1 MALLLCTTLTYYC
14 IFKQTKA
21 YHKSD
26 PKILE
31 INTEIV
37 CPNIK
42 HKKIQKK
49 NVEAEDKQDSKDT
62 KDKYEYYTY
71 NGFRFLSTF
80 PKSWAYDTNAEI
92 GINCNNCIGYCC
104 IEQENTLPLFLGYCL
119 TCSNYY
125 KNNEYN
131 YYTRGNFCEMIS
143 NVIIYKPEYL
153 DNLFKI
159 LNDEYKNLN
168 VDDDVDVDLD
178 VDGDVNGD
186 NEVDMLMW

>member
-37 CPNIK
+37 CPIIK

-49 NVEAEDKQDSKDT
+49 NVEAEDKQESKESKGT

-125 KNNEYN
+125 KKDDN
-131 YYTRGNFCEMIS
+131 YTRGNFCELIID
-143 NVIIYKPEYL
+143 VIIHKEGSL
-153 DNLFKI
+153 DNLLKL
-159 LNDEYKNLN
+159 LNDEYKNL
-168 VDDDVDVDLD
+168 DVDVNVDVIEEIEEIEEIDDLD
-178 VDGDVNGD
+178 
-186 NEVDMLMW
+186 MYMW